1 MGKKAFLGLAL
12 VCLLVGSSSVVGAA
26 SQESSRCSRAG
37 KVIKVSDVKL
47 VCGRVNRKLSWI
59 LISNYGA
66 GSKKSSRC
74 SKAGKVI
81 NVFDLKIVCGRV
93 NRKLSWILISKAAT
107 TSQVVSP
114 STTATT
120 VATTTTTTTA
130 TTTTVSTAIPK
141 IVSVAFRQPDADGTY
156 NIGQFV
162 RVAFTFSIPVV
173 VSGSPYVMLD
183 ASTIGKT
190 PFLDGNGT
198 TGLMFSY
205 TVVAGDVE
213 SGVGLI
219 ANSFV
224 LNGGT
229 IKSLTG
235 VSADLTH
242 SRISRSGTRLVGP

>member
-1 MGKKAFLGLAL
+1 MGKRVVFSLAFA
-12 VCLLVGSSSVVGAA
+12 CLLVGPSSVVEA
-26 SQESSRCSRAG
+26 SGNPTA
-37 KVIKVSDVKL
+37 
-47 VCGRVNRKLSWI
+47 
-59 LISNYGA
+59 
-66 GSKKSSRC
+66 RC

-81 NVFDLKIVCGRV
+81 NVSDVKMVCGRV
-93 NRKLSWILISKAAT
+93 NRKLSWILISKVAT
-107 TSQVVSP
+107 TTQVVAP
-114 STTATT
+114 VTTTTTVATATTATT
-120 VATTTTTTTA
+120 VAATTTTTTTTIS

-141 IVSVAFRQPDADGTY
+141 IVSVAFRQPDSDGTY

-183 ASTIGKT
+183 ATTIGKT

-198 TGLMFSY
+198 TNLMFSY
-205 TVVAGDVE
+205 TVAVGDVE

-219 ANSFV
+219 ANSIV

-242 SRISRSGTRLVGP
+242 ERISRSGTRLVAP